1 MVKQKSF
8 DLFGK
13 EITRKYKLRHEFIFP
28 PFSVLNTREG
38 IWQRRKRE
46 WISLGIKGELG
57 RANNVLDM
65 SATVAGITNQDERN
79 KWNAERRESPKHR
92 KQKLTPAT
100 ATRCWLGG
108 KETPSSKKF
117 RKFGVTGG
125 SALPEM
131 QYSKT
136 GERDSVG
143 TSIFDPVLCELA
155 YRWFCP
161 AKGKILDPFAGGS
174 TRGVV
179 ASVLGYDYTGIEIRK
194 EQIKANEEQAEKI
207 KVNPKW
213 ILGDSYK
220 INKLLPKK
228 EKYDLI
234 FTSPPYYDLE
244 VYSEMKNDGSA
255 KQTYQEFIKWYE
267 QLFTKTIKFLNQN
280 RFLVVQVGEIR
291 DKKGVYQNFV
301 GDTITCFKNMGLYY
315 YNEIILVTSVGSLPI
330 RAGRIFRSSRKIGK
344 THQNILVFYK
354 GDLSKI
360 KKVFRDK
367 K

>member
-1 MVKQKSF
+1 MSKKVNKIIITVQKNF

-13 EITRKYKLRHEFIFP
+13 EMTRKYKLRHEFIFP

-46 WISLGIKGELG
+46 WIALGIKGELG
-57 RANNVLDM
+57 RDVVAIAN
-65 SATVAGITNQDERN
+65 TTNKKYEYFVGR
-79 KWNAERRESPKHR
+79 
-92 KQKLTPAT
+92 
-100 ATRCWLGG
+100 
-108 KETPSSKKF
+108 SK
-117 RKFGVTGG
+117 
-125 SALPEM
+125 S
-131 QYSKT
+131 
-136 GERDSVG
+136 D

-179 ASVLGYDYTGIEIRK
+179 ASVLGYGYTGIEIRK

-291 DKKGVYQNFV
+291 DKKGVYQNFIS
-301 GDTITCFKNMGLYY
+301 DTITCFKNMGLYY